1 MHTFSRAIGAALV
14 LVALAPAAAMAQSSV
29 IVVGIRSVEG
39 DDEFARN
46 LTGALR
52 HAASSV
58 EGWSV
63 TDREVTLAQL
73 ALAHG
78 CEEPDPI
85 CLAQMADSLEVQRI
99 IYGEVRRT
107 SGGQTY
113 DFSLNL
119 HLFNAESDQIEHS
132 VTDTIPSVHRDIDD
146 LRDVVRR
153 YIAQLSGAPRVGTL
167 RVRVNVPGAEVFVD
181 DVSAGTADAEG
192 RLVVNDVQAGSRRVR
207 VVAAGHQSF
216 RATVSVEAYGE
227 AEFEAELQ
235 MGEDGSTGSPFPV
248 NTVVGAALLV
258 VAAGLA
264 AGWIGSWAY
273 IMGLDND
280 PRFVEYR
287 DRAANFAEYENDTTL
302 GMGETFNACSRA
314 QGAELW
320 ERHLWPNQDGAGR
333 YGYRNDEN
341 RVPDRARE
349 VCNEADTFEVLQFV
363 FGFGALG
370 VGALGLYFLLTGVL
384 EGSPPAAQA
393 WRVIPSVG
401 ADHVFLNVIH
411 TF

>member
-1 MHTFSRAIGAALV
+1 MPGLSFRAIG
-14 LVALAPAAAMAQSSV
+14 VALLLSAAIPEVASAQTSV

-39 DDEFARN
+39 DDEFSRN

-58 EGWSV
+58 DGWNVS
-63 TDREVTLAQL
+63 DREVTLSQL

-78 CEEPDPI
+78 CEEPDPP

-113 DFSLNL
+113 DFSLDL
-119 HLFNAESDQIEHS
+119 HLFNSGTDQIEHS

-167 RVRVNVPGAEVFVD
+167 QVRVNVPGAEVFVD
-181 DVSAGTADAEG
+181 DVSVGTSDAEG
-192 RLVVNDVQAGSRRVR
+192 RLVVNDVQSGSRRVR

-216 RATVSVEAYGE
+216 RATVSVEAYGQ

-235 MGEDGSTGSPFPV
+235 TGGDGGGGSFPV
-248 NTVVGAALLV
+248 NTVVGAGLLV

-264 AGWIGSWAY
+264 AGWVGSWAY
-273 IMGLDND
+273 VQGLNGDED
-280 PRFVEYR
+280 FQDYR
-287 DRAANFAEYENDTTL
+287 RRAGTL
-302 GMGETFNACSRA
+302 QQGIDGMGSSLNVCTRA
-314 QGAELW
+314 QATDEW
-320 ERHLWPNQDGAGR
+320 ERHLYTSDMGDPVDGISYERTTRGR
-333 YGYRNDEN
+333 EQVGRITTICD
-341 RVPDRARE
+341 DA
-349 VCNEADTFEVLQFV
+349 ATFEVLQFV

-370 VGALGLYFLLTGVL
+370 IGALGLYFLIAGIT
-384 EGSPPAAQA
+384 EGSPPSEQA

-401 ADHVFLNVIH
+401 ADHVYLDVVHIF
-411 TF
+411 